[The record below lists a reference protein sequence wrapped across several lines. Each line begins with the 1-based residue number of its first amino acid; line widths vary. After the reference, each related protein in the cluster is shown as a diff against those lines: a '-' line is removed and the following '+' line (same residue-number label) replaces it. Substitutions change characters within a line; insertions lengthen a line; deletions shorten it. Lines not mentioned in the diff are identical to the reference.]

1 MIPKQ
6 FLSLTI
12 TFALLIIGTA
22 VFSQTSSTSS
32 VKLLDL
38 NTATLEELIALR
50 GIGDKY
56 AARIIEGRPY
66 KMKTE
71 LVTKRILTSKAYR
84 RISKKVIAKQN

>member
-1 MIPKQ
+1 M
-6 FLSLTI
+6 

-22 VFSQTSSTSS
+22 VFSQTSSTPS

-38 NTATLEELIALR
+38 NTATLEELIALP

-71 LVTKRILTSKAYR
+71 LLTKRIIPSKVYR
-84 RISKKVIAKQN
+84 RISKKVIARQN